1 MAGTRKGTGDAPRGR
16 SGSLDTNNE
25 NTVNQKNEPAEPKIG
40 KSGTGKGIVDESQ
53 RGRRGRDRR
62 EVAEEKSRVEILEY
76 YTVGGNRYKTV
87 RLLSSSTG
95 EANIILV
102 ERDGKKYVLKLY
114 NYDPMNPPSHE
125 VLDKAMEI
133 AKNYNCFIEVYS
145 HGKWKSPDGTGP
157 ELDYELMEY
166 CEGGALEPGS
176 YTGDEEEFTDVLF
189 TMLYAV
195 EKCGEAGILHRDI
208 KPQNFLWADKEH
220 TRLVLADFGI
230 ACLCPA
236 GESREVPDTWTAIYA
251 APEFYVRVPGRRP
264 TVDIKS
270 DYYSVGMSLITLIKG
285 EQQFEEMTEPALIR
299 MKQENLLPVP
309 ENLGPHITTIV
320 TALVEPRVSRR
331 WTNEMVSKY
340 LDGDLQPDEI
350 PEIADKEIEITF
362 NSARGEVAHSRA
374 ELARFM
380 LLDQT
385 LAKKYLYSGRVAR
398 WLEEADLTE
407 DGVAIEEIVE
417 KIYPKDQD
425 AGLWAALYLLDPEMP
440 FYGPETDFSLPEEK
454 WDSSD
459 TQEGIAEMI
468 DVAPQYVDHV
478 KGKNLYDFYY
488 DDLLKKNSRLLMY
501 LSAHGGD
508 AIVKEAKK
516 LLKDKVMPGEV
527 LNIIKY
533 RLDPTLPYTV
543 GGGHSVETVS
553 ALIDA
558 LIDDHGYN
566 ADLTKKSFVYWLA
579 ARDAALAGKIKKVI
593 ADGGNQWDVIYA
605 LDPNM
610 GYNFIC
616 DPENPER
623 VFTPAD
629 IAESI
634 NKEIFEMG
642 TINEA
647 DPEDVALSCELMS
660 PYQLEAYLKSKGKYD
675 EYIEWIENCKEEWEE
690 DEDARVSGPFDI
702 WFAIFRCIK
711 GMGAQPFYIIKE
723 GEEPVRSLEDLKR
736 YSKKELYDAFHAPNS
751 HLDAWIATFFQE
763 DPFIEK
769 KNKFDY
775 EKLLEKYIE
784 FIDTNIG
791 GYAPAERYHE
801 ALGIVDNA
809 SRKVK
814 TGTIA
819 KPLVSYVFLP
829 IILLLLACA
838 AAFCFCDGGIPAFN
852 PITGH
857 FWQTAVMISAVLIV
871 GLFVYDID
879 WSFSG
884 KVFGGFAVSVAI
896 TFGLKLLFGFLAPW
910 LVWILLALIVLV
922 AITAFTFTKSIRASK
937 PVQANDEPDVKN
949 PEYQFRELEALH
961 YAFKDYEE
969 PFNSTVAYY
978 APRHREYYNSVTKTG
993 LVGGLY
999 LVGVSAVLFFYT
1011 FILNPGLRGEKSF
1024 GYSAANP
1031 LIEYKGKWTGS
1042 FDEKNKAV
1050 LSIDSVTGLTVDSAT
1065 LKIAGK
1071 VIALNGK
1078 CKKMDSDRMA
1088 IELYN
1093 MNPSDSMSTYY
1104 GEYLLDATKE
1114 DAGLKLTGNFIPS
1127 KPDKK
1132 GEIIP
1137 SALVFRQV
1145 TDEELEQIE
1154 KEAVKESKP
1163 KRKSASSKKTEKKS
1177 ESTGQ
1182 ESSAAGLWKD
1192 TMGEEAPA
1200 QNSEE

>member
-1 MAGTRKGTGDAPRGR
+1 MAGTRKGAGDAHRGR
-16 SGSLDTNNE
+16 SGNIENN
-25 NTVNQKNEPAEPKIG
+25 NDSTVNPDDASEPKIG
-40 KSGTGKGIVDESQ
+40 KSGTGKGVVDESQ
-53 RGRRGRDRR
+53 RGRRGRARR
-62 EVAEEKSRVEILEY
+62 DIAEEKSRVEVLEY
-76 YTVGGNRYKTV
+76 YTVGGKRYKTI

-114 NYDPMNPPSHE
+114 NYDPVNPPSHE
-125 VLDKAMEI
+125 VLDKVMELS
-133 AKNYNCFIEVYS
+133 KSYNCIIEIYS

-176 YTGDEEEFTDVLF
+176 YTGKEEEFSDVMF
-189 TMLYAV
+189 DMLIAV
-195 EKCGEAGILHRDI
+195 NDCNHAGILHRDI

-230 ACLCPA
+230 ACICPE

-251 APEFYVRVPGRRP
+251 APEFYVRVPGKRP
-264 TVDIKS
+264 SVDIKS

-285 EQQFEEMTEPALIR
+285 EKQFEEMTEPALIH
-299 MKQENLLPVP
+299 MKQENQLPIP
-309 ENLGPHITTIV
+309 EDVEAPIQTIITG
-320 TALVEPRVSRR
+320 LVEPRMSRR
-331 WTNEMVSKY
+331 WTYQTVQKY
-340 LDGDLQPDEI
+340 VNGELQPDEI
-350 PEIADKEIEITF
+350 PETTNKEIEITF

-374 ELARFM
+374 ELAYYM
-380 LLDQT
+380 LHDQV
-385 LAKKYLYSGRVAR
+385 LGKKYLYSGRVTR

-407 DGVAIEEIVE
+407 DAVAIEEIVE
-417 KIYPKDQD
+417 KLYPKDQE

-454 WDSSD
+454 WDNSD

-468 DVAPQYVDHV
+468 DVSPQYVDHV
-478 KGKNLYDFYY
+478 KGKNLYDFYI
-488 DDLLKKNSRLLMY
+488 DDIEQKNSRLLMY
-501 LSAHGGD
+501 LSAHGAD

-516 LLKDKVMPGEV
+516 LLKNKVYPSEV
-527 LNIIKY
+527 LDIIKY
-533 RLDPTLPYTV
+533 RLDPTLPYFV
-543 GGGHSVETVS
+543 GSGHNVETINE
-553 ALIDA
+553 LIDA
-558 LIDDHGYN
+558 LVDDMGYN

-579 ARDAALAGKIKKVI
+579 ARDAALAGKIKKI
-593 ADGGNQWDVIYA
+593 IDDGGDKWDVIYA

-623 VFTPAD
+623 VFTPAEV
-629 IAESI
+629 AEYM
-634 NKEIFEMG
+634 NKEIFEQG
-642 TINEA
+642 TINES
-647 DPEDVALSCELMS
+647 DPEDVAISCELMS
-660 PYQLEAYLKSKGKYD
+660 PYQLNSYLKSKGKYEEVID
-675 EYIEWIENCKEEWEE
+675 WIEECKEDWEQ
-690 DEDARVSGPFDI
+690 DDVARLSGPFDI

-723 GEEPVRSLEDLKR
+723 GDEPVRSLEDLKR

-763 DPFIEK
+763 DPFIRKYEQ
-769 KNKFDY
+769 FDY

-791 GYAPAERYHE
+791 GYAPADRYHE
-801 ALGIVDNA
+801 ALGIVDKA

-814 TGTIA
+814 NGSIA
-819 KPLVSYVFLP
+819 KPILTYVLLP
-829 IILLLLACA
+829 IILLLLAGA
-838 AAFCFCDGGIPAFN
+838 AAFCFCDGGIPGFN

-857 FWQTAVMISAVLIV
+857 FWQTSVMISVVLIL
-871 GLFVYDID
+871 GLFVNDVD
-879 WSFSG
+879 WGFFG
-884 KVFGGFAVSVAI
+884 KIFGGFAASVAI

-910 LVWILLALIVLV
+910 LVWILLAIIVYV
-922 AITAFTFTKSIRASK
+922 AVISLAFVKSIRVSK
-937 PVQANDEPDVKN
+937 PIKNDGEPDLKN
-949 PEYQFRELEALH
+949 PGYQFRELEALH

-978 APRHREYYNSVTKTG
+978 APLHKEYYNSITKTG
-993 LVGGLY
+993 LIGGIY
-999 LVGVSAVLFFYT
+999 LVIVSAVLFFYT

-1031 LIEYKGKWTGS
+1031 LIEYKGKWTGT
-1042 FDEKNKAV
+1042 FDEKNKAI
-1050 LSIDSVTGLTVDSAT
+1050 LSIDSVTGLTVDSAS
-1065 LKIAGK
+1065 LKIGGK
-1071 VIALNGK
+1071 IVALSGR
-1078 CKKMDSDRMA
+1078 CKKTDSDRMA

-1093 MNPSDSMSTYY
+1093 MNAADSMSSYY
-1104 GEYLLDATKE
+1104 GEYLLDGTKE
-1114 DAGLKLTGNFIPS
+1114 DAGLKLTGNFIPT
-1127 KPDKK
+1127 KPNKK

-1137 SALVFRQV
+1137 SALIFRQV

-1154 KEAVKESKP
+1154 KDAVKESKP
-1163 KRKSASSKKTEKKS
+1163 KRKSASSKKTSQKT
-1177 ESTGQ
+1177 EST
-1182 ESSAAGLWKD
+1182 EPETSAAGLWKD
-1192 TMGEEAPA
+1192 TMGDDAPA